1 MNIEKIKFSSLAD
14 AKAKFSKIVQEA
26 KEKDIIVTKNGI
38 PAVVVVDFEKY
49 SKIMK
54 FLDETRD
61 LYLLD
66 YGDVSNVKKI
76 DIDFEGIE
84 EV

>member
-1 MNIEKIKFSSLAD
+1 MDIERIKFSSLAD
-14 AKAKFSKIVQEA
+14 AKAKFSKIVEEA
-26 KEKDIIVTKNGI
+26 RTKDVIVTKNGV
-38 PAVVVVDFEKY
+38 PVVVIIDFEKY
-49 SKIMK
+49 TKIMK

-66 YGDVSNVKKI
+66 LGDVSSVKKV
-76 DIDFEGIE
+76 DIDFEGVE

>member
-1 MNIEKIKFSSLAD
+1 MDIEKIKFSNLAD
-14 AKAKFSKIVQEA
+14 AKAKFSKIVEEA
-26 KEKDIIVTKNGI
+26 KEKDIIVTKNGV
-38 PAVVVVDFEKY
+38 PAVVIVDFEKY
-49 SKIMK
+49 TKIMK
-54 FLDETRD
+54 FLDEARD

-66 YGDVSNVKKI
+66 FGDISSVKKI